1 MKTKKTTWTFKHS
14 RPFLCFTLVISRL
27 QMKILAR
34 LIKLFN
40 HCCWEWFF
48 RLSWHMLYISSHEL
62 IRQRKTFAPCMLQYF
77 HFINCFT
84 SVNFYVILA
93 LGITVQKGTVFF
105 LSEFLWQRENNSLTQ
120 IFQLFL
126 ALLGRNSRIDCPWC
140 TRWEV
145 KRVGDPVTG

>member
-1 MKTKKTTWTFKHS
+1 MKTKKTTWTFKHR

-34 LIKLFN
+34 LIKLCN

-62 IRQRKTFAPCMLQYF
+62 ISQRKTFAPCMLQYSLLL
-77 HFINCFT
+77 IST
-84 SVNFYVILA
+84 LYLPWA
-93 LGITVQKGTVFF
+93 LPYKKGLYFF

-126 ALLGRNSRIDCPWC
+126 ALLGRNSGINCPWC

>member
-34 LIKLFN
+34 LIKLCN

-62 IRQRKTFAPCMLQYF
+62 IRQRKTFAPCMLQYSLLL
-77 HFINCFT
+77 IST
-84 SVNFYVILA
+84 LYLPWA
-93 LGITVQKGTVFF
+93 LPYKKGLYFF
-105 LSEFLWQRENNSLTQ
+105 LSEFLWQRESNSLTQ

-126 ALLGRNSRIDCPWC
+126 ALLGRNSGINCPWC

>member
-34 LIKLFN
+34 LIKLCN

-62 IRQRKTFAPCMLQYF
+62 IRQRKTFAPCMLQYSLLL
-77 HFINCFT
+77 IST
-84 SVNFYVILA
+84 LYLPWA
-93 LGITVQKGTVFF
+93 LPYKKGPYFF
-105 LSEFLWQRENNSLTQ
+105 LSEFLWQRESNSLTQ

-126 ALLGRNSRIDCPWC
+126 ALLGRNSGINCPWC

>member
-34 LIKLFN
+34 LIKLCN

-62 IRQRKTFAPCMLQYF
+62 IRQRKTFAPCMLQYSLLL
-77 HFINCFT
+77 IST
-84 SVNFYVILA
+84 LYLPWA
-93 LGITVQKGTVFF
+93 LPYKKGLYLF

-126 ALLGRNSRIDCPWC
+126 ALLGRNSGINCPWC